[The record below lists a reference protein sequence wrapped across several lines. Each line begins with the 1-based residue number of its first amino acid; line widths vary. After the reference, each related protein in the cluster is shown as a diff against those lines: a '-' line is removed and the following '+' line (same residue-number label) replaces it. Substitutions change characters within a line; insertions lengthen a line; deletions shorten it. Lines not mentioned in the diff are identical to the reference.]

1 MVWAV
6 RQLRRRAGGGAGRW
20 RARRRSG
27 CGRRRWR
34 ARPRGRTASSSP
46 RQTWTGS
53 SRTASRWDS
62 IVSFTIEWKEEKTC
76 LIFTLSRVKRDNF
89 VRAVQTQRLTSES
102 EIGCYTTILWIW
114 SWVHIKLL
122 FCHNIITTPVWDS
135 ILWNEIILGTMLWNV
150 EFLFSIACFTSPWHP
165 EDQDTLLH
173 IMSLAATLCPPPQQC
188 VHQWF
193 RWHWPHLPWLLDD
206 NNIHIHA
213 PPAARLFLAY
223 I

>member
-102 EIGCYTTILWIW
+102 EIGCYTTQPSSGYEVEFTLSYCSATILLQLQ
-114 SWVHIKLL
+114 SE
-122 FCHNIITTPVWDS
+122 TPSSVPE
-135 ILWNEIILGTMLWNV
+135 WNSEIILGTMLWNV
-150 EFLFSIACFTSPWHP
+150 EFLFSIACLLFPNIRKTNTHSTSTYYESRCHTLPSSTAVCSSMIQMTFTTF
-165 EDQDTLLH
+165 TL
-173 IMSLAATLCPPPQQC
+173 
-188 VHQWF
+188 
-193 RWHWPHLPWLLDD
+193 
-206 NNIHIHA
+206 A
-213 PPAARLFLAY
+213 PGW
-223 I
+223 

>member
-53 SRTASRWDS
+53 SRTASRWGS
-62 IVSFTIEWKEEKTC
+62 IVSFTNEWKEEKTC

-122 FCHNIITTPVWDS
+122 FCHNVITTPVWGS
-135 ILWNEIILGTMLWNV
+135 ILGARV
-150 EFLFSIACFTSPWHP
+150 EFWNNTWDHVVECGIFVFHRLLYFSLTSGRTH
-165 EDQDTLLH
+165 TLLLH
-173 IMSLAATLCPPPQQC
+173 IMRCAATLCPPPPQC

-193 RWHWPHLPWLLDD
+193 RWHLPHLPWLPDD

-213 PPAARLFLAY
+213 PPDYF
-223 I
+223 

>member
-62 IVSFTIEWKEEKTC
+62 IVSFTNKWREEKTC

-102 EIGCYTTILWIW
+102 EIGCYTTQP
-114 SWVHIKLL
+114 S
-122 FCHNIITTPVWDS
+122 S
-135 ILWNEIILGTMLWNV
+135 GYEV
-150 EFLFSIACFTSPWHP
+150 EFTLSYCSATILLQLSLRLHPLKWNNTWDHVVECRIFVFHRLLYFSLTSARPTHTSTYYESCCHTLPSSTAVCSSMIQMTFTTF
-165 EDQDTLLH
+165 TL
-173 IMSLAATLCPPPQQC
+173 
-188 VHQWF
+188 
-193 RWHWPHLPWLLDD
+193 
-206 NNIHIHA
+206 A
-213 PPAARLFLAY
+213 PGW
-223 I
+223 